1 MGGGL
6 FVVCMCMSSHS
17 GWFVGI
23 SPVGFRCVESL
34 PAVCIHKMLQV
45 YIEYPSRSTSLPPTL
60 LPLPSSPAPSLLIV
74 RGSEY
79 EEAVSNLMAMGF
91 ERDQV
96 VRALHASFNNP
107 DRAVEYLMSVSPC

>member
-6 FVVCMCMSSHS
+6 FVVCTCMSSHS

-45 YIEYPSRSTSLPPTL
+45 YTEYR
-60 LPLPSSPAPSLLIV
+60 
-74 RGSEY
+74 
-79 EEAVSNLMAMGF
+79 
-91 ERDQV
+91 
-96 VRALHASFNNP
+96 
-107 DRAVEYLMSVSPC
+107 